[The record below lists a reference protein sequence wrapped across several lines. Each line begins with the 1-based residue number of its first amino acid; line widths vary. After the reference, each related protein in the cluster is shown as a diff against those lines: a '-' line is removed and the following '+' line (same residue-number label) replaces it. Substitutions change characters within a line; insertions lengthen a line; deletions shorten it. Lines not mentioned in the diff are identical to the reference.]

1 MQTDLIIIND
11 FCDRCHVDP
20 SFIMELEEDGLIEVR
35 VIDEERYLP
44 TSQLAE
50 LERYTHLYYDL
61 SINIAGIDAIHHM
74 LERIELLQ
82 QEVRSLRNELNSTAK
97 IRVRRG
103 KAKTAPTSLSGTVHL
118 LLYFCFYRCFYT
130 ISRSAEPSITD
141 SLLIIIYTKKK

>member
-61 SINIAGIDAIHHM
+61 SINIEGIDAIHH
-74 LERIELLQ
+74 LLQ
-82 QEVRSLRNELNSTAK
+82 RMEEMQNELHE
-97 IRVRRG
+97 
-103 KAKTAPTSLSGTVHL
+103 L
-118 LLYFCFYRCFYT
+118 
-130 ISRSAEPSITD
+130 RSQ
-141 SLLIIIYTKKK
+141 LRLFR

>member
-50 LERYTHLYYDL
+50 LERYTHR
-61 SINIAGIDAIHHM
+61 SE
-74 LERIELLQ
+74 ERRVGKEC
-82 QEVRSLRNELNSTAK
+82 RSRWS
-97 IRVRRG
+97 
-103 KAKTAPTSLSGTVHL
+103 PYH
-118 LLYFCFYRCFYT
+118 
-130 ISRSAEPSITD
+130 
-141 SLLIIIYTKKK
+141 

>member
-61 SINIAGIDAIHHM
+61 SFTFIFLFLPLFLYDKQECRTDHH
-74 LERIELLQ
+74 RFSSHYYIY
-82 QEVRSLRNELNSTAK
+82 QEKVMGCSALSSFFHLFSYFFPLYY
-97 IRVRRG
+97 
-103 KAKTAPTSLSGTVHL
+103 PTFNLKSLSL
-118 LLYFCFYRCFYT
+118 
-130 ISRSAEPSITD
+130 
-141 SLLIIIYTKKK
+141 